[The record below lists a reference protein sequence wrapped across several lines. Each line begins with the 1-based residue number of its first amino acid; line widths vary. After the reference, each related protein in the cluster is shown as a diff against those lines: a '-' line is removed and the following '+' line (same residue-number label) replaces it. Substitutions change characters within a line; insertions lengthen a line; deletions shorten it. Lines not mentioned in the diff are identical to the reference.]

1 MKEMQVTHVNA
12 QPVEPSQQA
21 HSKRRSL
28 YFFHSNNSRNLFLT
42 MFDEALVTDCY
53 KREESIVP
61 QQALAMANSRVVL
74 EHCASIVQILSA
86 DNLDERQFVSRAFV
100 YILGRTA
107 NPQEIDAC
115 LVALKRWEEIP
126 STAEGM
132 PRESLVWVL
141 LNHNDFVTL
150 R

>member
-1 MKEMQVTHVNA
+1 
-12 QPVEPSQQA
+12 
-21 HSKRRSL
+21 
-28 YFFHSNNSRNLFLT
+28 

-74 EHCASIVQILSA
+74 DHCAPIVEILSK
-86 DNLDERQFVSRAFV
+86 DGVDERQFISRAFV

-107 NPQEIDAC
+107 NPQEVDAC
-115 LVALKRWEEIP
+115 LAAMKRWDDIP
-126 STAEGM
+126 STAEGL